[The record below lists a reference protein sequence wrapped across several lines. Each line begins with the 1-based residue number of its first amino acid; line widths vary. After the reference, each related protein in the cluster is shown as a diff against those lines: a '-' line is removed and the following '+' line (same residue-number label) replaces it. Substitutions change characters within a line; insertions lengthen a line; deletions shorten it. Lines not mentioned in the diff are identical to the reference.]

1 MSWALSFSTFPPFSS
16 FPPFFTSSDDLERG
30 DSNPRSIPDSLRW
43 VVNKSTANH
52 NHTEL
57 YNMPAFAYQDGL
69 YLGLAWVA
77 RFGAIDTAGGGKG
90 NNEGTIHVELA
101 RQL

>member
-1 MSWALSFSTFPPFSS
+1 M
-16 FPPFFTSSDDLERG
+16 
-30 DSNPRSIPDSLRW
+30 IPDLLRW
-43 VVNKSTANH
+43 VVNESTANH

-57 YNMPAFAYQDGL
+57 YNMPAFSYQDGL
-69 YLGLAWVA
+69 YLGLVWVA
-77 RFGAIDTAGGGKG
+77 RFGAIDTAGSGKG